1 MVKRLLYI
9 ILVLSANVCAQSGTN
24 KWIDYSKAYYKFPVT
39 ASGVYKITY
48 SALASANL
56 ISANPQKVK
65 VFGRGEEQYI
75 HFEGEDDGIIDPND
89 FILVYAERND
99 SYFDQQ
105 MYEDSTHSPNPYYS
119 LYNDTIYYFISV
131 GSTNSTK
138 RYNIDTDLN
147 FNGYTSSKFFKYTD
161 YKYYHS
167 QYSAGIVTTLKTY
180 YPKYTKS
187 EGWIGGTIY
196 KNDAFIDSIASN
208 YYNPLGGT
216 ASVEAAITGLT
227 NDPNVDPDHNVK
239 FYYNNILLADTAYES
254 HGTLHFKYDIPSN
267 QWGNTSVLKFT
278 VPGGTPQTYDRSAVG
293 FIKVSYPRAFNLSN
307 LTSAKMEVY
316 NGTNK
321 AYLEI
326 TGFNNQNTE
335 TYLLDLTNH
344 LKIPV
349 LKSGGFHKALVPNTV
364 ANAKNCFITSD
375 AACIKVNYLEPA
387 VHGSN
392 RFTDFK
398 TESSSNSIYDYYIL
412 SVKEFANETQ
422 AYKTYR
428 NSTGYNTTVADMEE
442 LYMQYA
448 DGIRKHPL
456 AIRNFAKDMVKN
468 WNLPVAKYFFLIGKS
483 IQPGHPD
490 NDVNARSI
498 SNSSRQNAANYANNK
513 VPTFGYPGSDSY
525 LTSLITDTSH
535 YEPEIPI
542 GRISATNGAKITEY
556 LNKVKEFES
565 NTEAFWMKRVLH
577 FGGGKDKL
585 EGNLFAFYL
594 NSFKATIEDTLYGG
608 KVNTYLK
615 NTTDPLQM
623 NLSDSIRS
631 NINDGSSLM
640 TFFGHAYGTGFDQ
653 NIDAPSAYNNKGK
666 YPLIL
671 ANSCLIGNIHLPD
684 DNSGSE
690 VWVFEPNKG
699 AIGFLASVSLGE
711 AGNLYLYSGN
721 FYKNLATR
729 HYGEG
734 LGDVLRHTV
743 LDVQATDENN
753 NYSNPYVQDV
763 CMLMTLHA
771 DPALRLNTHAKPD
784 YTIYGPNGL
793 SQQMIKINPVEVST
807 QDEKFTI
814 TATVSN
820 IGKAIR
826 DSIDI
831 RLTRKFPTGIQDS
844 IYIIRIAGV
853 RFQSDVTFTLPVD
866 LINGV
871 GLNTFVIDVDCYY
884 KVSELDDLVNNT
896 CTFQMNIKS
905 ADVVPIYPYQYAIVP
920 TKISALKASTS
931 DPLSGTRKYV
941 FQIDTCKNF
950 NSPSLYTT
958 SITNS
963 GGVIELDP
971 IEDAGLYSFYNNFP
985 TVTTL
990 ASPTVFFWRVSLDSS
1005 YTHAFN
1011 WKNSSF
1017 QYVQNKSGWGQAHF
1031 QQWEENS
1038 YNFLRANASTRKFSF
1053 SEHVRELYV
1062 QTSGYGGS
1070 TERVDNLWRVDGSLK
1085 GYWKWPYTG
1094 DVRSTTHLLQVAVID
1109 HASLNPWRVDDKPD
1123 YGQVN
1128 EPGNQYLNAVPYGE
1142 VTYWFQTGVS
1152 DVAPK
1157 GGYFKGINNL
1167 LAAAKDSDYI
1177 ALYTYRSSNFNELFT
1192 NRGSDGTTFKNNLLA
1207 LGANTDSLSKFAT
1220 AGQAFPYILIA
1231 QKGNP
1236 SFATQTWGTS
1246 EWNVISLAADMKNNG
1261 QSGSASS
1268 KLIGPAKN
1276 WNAFYWESTPLE
1288 GGNVHDTLNVKVY
1301 GVDANKNEVLLHT
1314 FNGANGST
1322 LQFDTIANAATYPY
1336 LRLESYLSDDSLHT
1350 PNQLKRWQIVFDEI
1364 TELALNPNVKY
1375 SITSDSLQE
1384 GNTMKIIIAVTNVSK
1399 TNSDSIQ
1406 VVHWFINNNT
1416 IKGVTYRMLPP
1427 LAAGESYYDTISINT
1442 LNTNGANRLW
1452 YEINPYTGPQAWQLE
1467 QHHFNNILDL
1477 PFDVF
1482 PDRQNPLLD
1491 VAFDG
1496 IHILNGD
1503 IVSPKAWVS
1512 IQLKDENQFLALD
1525 KGSLFTIIVNKLTPT
1540 GLIDSTFIIDE
1551 DDYTFY
1557 PAVLPDNKCRLEFQG
1572 NFAEE
1577 GKYELRVKALD
1588 RSANKSGAGDGTAE
1602 YRIQF
1607 EVVLKSSITE
1617 VLNWPN
1623 PFTTSTQFVF
1633 TLTGSELPSDFR
1645 IDIMN
1650 ITGKIVKEITLQDIG
1665 SINIGR
1671 NISEYKWDGTDNFGD
1686 PLGNGVY
1693 LYRVTAKI
1701 NGEDIESRE
1710 VSISTTSGPS
1720 TLEKQYFKHGWGK
1733 LYIMR

>member
-1 MVKRLLYI
+1 MIKKILYI
-9 ILVLSANVCAQSGTN
+9 FLVFSANVWAQSGTN

-75 HFEGEDDGIIDPND
+75 HFEGVEDSVIDPED

-105 MYEDSTHSPNPYYS
+105 MYEDSTHNPNPYYS

-138 RYNIDTDLN
+138 RYNVDTDKN

-167 QYSAGIVTTLKTY
+167 QYSGGLVNGENY
-180 YPKYTKS
+180 YPKYTNG

-208 YYNPLGGT
+208 YYYPLGGT
-216 ASVEAAITGLT
+216 ASVEATITGLT
-227 NDPNVDPDHNVK
+227 DDGDRNPDHNVK
-239 FYYNNILLADTAYES
+239 FYYNNILLSDTAYES
-254 HGTLHFKYDIPSN
+254 HGSLRFKYDIPSN
-267 QWGNTSVLKFT
+267 QWGNTSALKFASST
-278 VPGGTPQTYDRSAVG
+278 PIGGFDRSGVG
-293 FIKVSYPRAFNLSN
+293 FIKITYPRAFNLSN

-326 TGFNNQNTE
+326 TGFNDQNSKP
-335 TYLLDLTNH
+335 TYLFDLTNR
-344 LKIPV
+344 LIMPV
-349 LKSGGFHKALVPNTV
+349 VKSGGFHKALVPNTV
-364 ANAKNCFITSD
+364 ANAKSCFITSD
-375 AACIKVNYLEPA
+375 KACIKINYLEPA
-387 VHGSN
+387 VNGSN

-398 TESSSNSIYDYYIL
+398 TESSTHSTYDYYIL

-428 NSTGYNTTVADMEE
+428 NSTGYKATVADMEE

-483 IQPGHPD
+483 IQPGHTD
-490 NDVNARSI
+490 SGTNLNSI
-498 SNSSRQNAANYANNK
+498 NNSSRQFAKNYNNNK
-513 VPTFGYPGSDSY
+513 VPTFGHPGSDSY
-525 LTSLITDTSH
+525 LTSQITDTSH

-542 GRISATNGAKITEY
+542 GRISATADSIITDY
-556 LNKVKEFES
+556 LNKVKEFEA
-565 NTEAFWMKRVLH
+565 NKNAFWMKRVLH
-577 FGGGKDKL
+577 FGGGVDKS
-585 EGNLFAFYL
+585 EGDLLAGYL

-631 NINDGSSLM
+631 NINDGSSLI

-653 NIDAPSAYNNKGK
+653 NIDVPSAYNNKGK

-671 ANSCLIGNIHLPD
+671 ANSCLIGNIHLPASI
-684 DNSGSE
+684 SGSE

-711 AGNLYLYSGN
+711 PVYLNEYSGN
-721 FYKNLATR
+721 FYKNLGIK

-734 LGDVLRHTV
+734 LGDLLRCTV
-743 LDVQATDENN
+743 LDVQKLDAQYQ
-753 NYSNPYVQDV
+753 YSTPSVQDV

-793 SQQMIKINPVEVST
+793 SQKMVKINPVEVST
-807 QDEKFTI
+807 QDDKFTI

-844 IYIIRIAGV
+844 IYIKRIAGV

-884 KVSELDDLVNNT
+884 KVSELDDVVNNT
-896 CTFQMNIKS
+896 CTFNMNIKS
-905 ADVVPIYPYQYAIVP
+905 ADAVPIYPYKYAIVP
-920 TKISALKASTS
+920 TKTSALKASTIN
-931 DPLSGTRKYV
+931 PLSGTRKYV

-950 NSPSLYTT
+950 NSPSLYTA
-958 SITNS
+958 SIINS

-971 IEDAGLYSFYNNFP
+971 IKDAGLNSFYNNFP

-990 ASPTVFFWRVSLDSS
+990 VSPTVFFWRVSLDSS

-1038 YNFLRANASTRKFSF
+1038 YNFLTANSSTRKFSF
-1053 SEHVRELYV
+1053 AKRVKELYV
-1062 QTSGYGGS
+1062 QTSGSGGDALIG
-1070 TERVDNLWRVDGSLK
+1070 DNLWRIDGALK
-1085 GYWKWPYTG
+1085 GFYKMPYKPDHT
-1094 DVRSTTHLLQVAVID
+1094 RSTTHLLQVAVID
-1109 HASLNPWRVDDKPD
+1109 HTTLEPWEVNFRPD

-1128 EPGNQYLNAVPYGE
+1128 SPGAVGINKPPYGQY
-1142 VTYWFQTGVS
+1142 TYWYQTGES
-1152 DVAPK
+1152 DVAPQ

-1177 ALYTYRSSNFNELFT
+1177 ALYTYRSSNFKELFN
-1192 NRGSDGTTFKNNLLA
+1192 NRESDGITFKSNLLA
-1207 LGANTDSLSKFAT
+1207 LGANVDSLANFAT
-1220 AGQAFPYILIA
+1220 GGQAFPYILIA

-1236 SFATQTWGTS
+1236 SFATQTWGTT
-1246 EWNVISLAADMKNNG
+1246 EWSKISLTADMKNNDEI
-1261 QSGSASS
+1261 GSASS

-1288 GGNVHDTLNVKVY
+1288 GGNVHDTLKVKVY
-1301 GVDANKNEVLLHT
+1301 GVKADKKEVLLHT
-1314 FNGANGST
+1314 FNGASGST

-1336 LRLESYLSDDSLHT
+1336 LRLESYLSDDSLRT

-1375 SITSDSLQE
+1375 SISSDSLQE
-1384 GNTMKIIIAVTNVSK
+1384 GNTMKIILAITNVSK
-1399 TNSDSIQ
+1399 TNADSIQ
-1406 VVHWFINNNT
+1406 VVHWFVNNNT
-1416 IKGVTYRMLPP
+1416 TKGITYRMLPP
-1427 LAAGESYYDTISINT
+1427 LLADETYYDTISINT
-1442 LNTNGANRLW
+1442 VNTNGANRLW

-1503 IVSPKAWVS
+1503 IVSPKALVS

-1525 KGSLFTIIVNKLTPT
+1525 KGSLFTIIVNKLTPK
-1540 GLIDSTFIIDE
+1540 GLIDSTFIIDQ

-1557 PAVLPDNKCRLEFQG
+1557 PATLPDNKCRIEFRG
-1572 NFAEE
+1572 NFAKE

-1607 EVVLKSSITE
+1607 EVILKSSITE

-1633 TLTGSELPSDFR
+1633 ILTGSELPSDFR

-1650 ITGKIVKEITLQDIG
+1650 ITGKIVKEITLDDIG
-1665 SINIGR
+1665 HINIGR
-1671 NISEYKWDGTDNFGD
+1671 NITQYKWNGTDNFGD

-1693 LYRVTAKI
+1693 LYRVTARIK
-1701 NGEDIESRE
+1701 GEDIESRE